1 MELSQQWCDNATCPD
16 YGKVGAGNIK
26 VFSHVERRYYCV
38 TCRRTFSADKHAF
51 FETLRCPRATV
62 LEALALLVER
72 NSLRAAARLT
82 RHSPNR
88 VLHWLALA
96 GQHGAVVSDALI
108 RDLSLT
114 QIQIDEL
121 WTFVKKSK
129 PTASRTTPPT
139 SATCGSGA
147 PWPCPVGCAWSAT
160 SAMTVANRKPARF
173 WPNSRPGPM
182 AGRPS
187 SPVTNCRRMSRR

>member
-1 MELSQQWCDNATCPD
+1 MELGQQWCDNATCPD
-16 YGKVGAGNIK
+16 YGKVGAGNLK
-26 VFSHVERRYYCV
+26 AFSYVERRYYCA
-38 TCRRTFSADKHAF
+38 TCQRTFSEDKHTF

-96 GQHGAVVSDALI
+96 GQQGASVSATLI

-114 QIQIDEL
+114 QVQIDEL

-129 PTASRTTPPT
+129 LIANRKTLRT

-147 PWPCPVGCAWSAT
+147 PWPCPVGCAWPAT
-160 SAMTVANRKPARF
+160 SAMTAASRKRARF

-187 SPVTNCRRMSRR
+187 SPVTNCRRMSPR